1 MRVACSIVVTLFLTA
16 VQSLCVSAQDTGEYE
31 KRKARL
37 EKEIEMLDR
46 QLDET
51 VSRSR
56 SELSRLTLIRA
67 KVSGR
72 KTLIKESDR
81 QIRRYADD
89 IYLTQRKINR
99 LNAELDT
106 LSVYYGKL
114 IRSAYKNRDSRV
126 WYMYILASEDLGQAF
141 RRYSYFKNL
150 SAQARIQG
158 DRIRSAREELETE
171 KDRLGNLKTK
181 AEELRKSRQQELVSL
196 QQEEKEVA
204 SIVSRLKKDRSKYEK
219 ELSAK
224 RKQVEALDREIERII
239 REAMK
244 SSQTKEK
251 KTEIDYKLAEEF
263 SKNKGR
269 LPWPVQGV
277 IVDRFGQHY
286 HPVFTNVKLPFN
298 NGITIAVS
306 KGAEVQA
313 VFDGIVKQIV
323 VMPGYN
329 QCVLV
334 QHGNYFSFYCKLKS
348 TAVKP
353 GDKVRTGQ
361 KIGSVD
367 TINGET
373 QFHFQI
379 WQGSKPQNPETW
391 LR

>member
-1 MRVACSIVVTLFLTA
+1 MRVACSIVVTLFLTV

-150 SAQARIQG
+150 S
-158 DRIRSAREELETE
+158 
-171 KDRLGNLKTK
+171 
-181 AEELRKSRQQELVSL
+181 
-196 QQEEKEVA
+196 
-204 SIVSRLKKDRSKYEK
+204 
-219 ELSAK
+219 
-224 RKQVEALDREIERII
+224 
-239 REAMK
+239 
-244 SSQTKEK
+244 
-251 KTEIDYKLAEEF
+251 
-263 SKNKGR
+263 
-269 LPWPVQGV
+269 PP
-277 IVDRFGQHY
+277 
-286 HPVFTNVKLPFN
+286 
-298 NGITIAVS
+298 
-306 KGAEVQA
+306 
-313 VFDGIVKQIV
+313 
-323 VMPGYN
+323 
-329 QCVLV
+329 
-334 QHGNYFSFYCKLKS
+334 
-348 TAVKP
+348 
-353 GDKVRTGQ
+353 
-361 KIGSVD
+361 
-367 TINGET
+367 
-373 QFHFQI
+373 
-379 WQGSKPQNPETW
+379 
-391 LR
+391 